1 MIRIAI
7 RSLRR
12 TPAFSIPAILT
23 LAVGIGLS
31 TAVYTVAN
39 ALLLR
44 RLPVRDQDRLVVLWG
59 ETRNHRFDHYP
70 VTLASGREFSRR
82 TRSLQH
88 VAFYTYEGASPTAI
102 QEGPELSL
110 MRRSRISGDFFGV
123 LGARPILGRS
133 LGLEDDVVGA
143 APVVVLAHGA
153 WQRVFRGRLDIV
165 GRQIVSHEN
174 GVAYTIVGVMPPG
187 LEFPPGVDFWAPVMP
202 SAASLGAGD
211 TDPIGVDVIGR
222 LAPGATAANA
232 RDELS
237 EFFRRPEA
245 SVWSRDLVGVVHA
258 FPQLVLGDARPA
270 VIAFTAAVGLLLLI
284 TCINVANL
292 LLVRGLARVREI
304 AVRSALGASR
314 GRVMAQ
320 LLIENAIL
328 AITGG
333 ALGVGLAAALVRS
346 FVAFAP
352 GGVPRLEEVRLNGGA
367 LAAAMG
373 ITGLAMLLFGLAPAM
388 MTSRVELQAVL
399 RSDARQSAGRRS
411 RRAAEVLVAGQVA
424 LALLVLSAAGLIAR
438 SLIKLERAD
447 LSLQPSGLLIG
458 ELALR
463 FDQYNDVAKQLALL
477 EKLVPELRAI
487 PGVRAVSPVV
497 AAPFTTGWSGRPGA
511 EGQSPE
517 QAARNPVLNMELV
530 GPEYFAALGIPLL
543 RGRVFTDQDRAG
555 GPPVVMLSKSAARYY
570 WPGGDAIGKRLAMGG
585 ELKQMLTVVGVVP
598 DTRYRDLRD
607 ARPSIYFPLR
617 QTFFPFA
624 PTVLAIRTSNTP
636 EDLVPAIRRA
646 VAASA
651 SGVALGNVAPFDIF
665 LDQPLAQPRLNA
677 LLLVV
682 FAGAAVALAAIG
694 LFGIMASMVRQRTR
708 ELGVRMALGASAGD
722 VRRMV
727 LRRGL
732 TIAATGMAAG
742 LLGAFAA
749 NRLLRAMLYEVS
761 PTDGV
766 TLALVAA
773 LLFAVAMVATFIPAR
788 SSTRIDPMIALRA
801 EG

>member
-1 MIRIAI
+1 
-7 RSLRR
+7 
-12 TPAFSIPAILT
+12 
-23 LAVGIGLS
+23 
-31 TAVYTVAN
+31 
-39 ALLLR
+39 
-44 RLPVRDQDRLVVLWG
+44 
-59 ETRNHRFDHYP
+59 
-70 VTLASGREFSRR
+70 
-82 TRSLQH
+82 
-88 VAFYTYEGASPTAI
+88 
-102 QEGPELSL
+102 
-110 MRRSRISGDFFGV
+110 
-123 LGARPILGRS
+123 
-133 LGLEDDVVGA
+133 
-143 APVVVLAHGA
+143 
-153 WQRVFRGRLDIV
+153 
-165 GRQIVSHEN
+165 
-174 GVAYTIVGVMPPG
+174 
-187 LEFPPGVDFWAPVMP
+187 
-202 SAASLGAGD
+202 
-211 TDPIGVDVIGR
+211 
-222 LAPGATAANA
+222 
-232 RDELS
+232 
-237 EFFRRPEA
+237 
-245 SVWSRDLVGVVHA
+245 
-258 FPQLVLGDARPA
+258 
-270 VIAFTAAVGLLLLI
+270 
-284 TCINVANL
+284 
-292 LLVRGLARVREI
+292 
-304 AVRSALGASR
+304 
-314 GRVMAQ
+314 
-320 LLIENAIL
+320 
-328 AITGG
+328 
-333 ALGVGLAAALVRS
+333 
-346 FVAFAP
+346 
-352 GGVPRLEEVRLNGGA
+352 
-367 LAAAMG
+367 
-373 ITGLAMLLFGLAPAM
+373 
-388 MTSRVELQAVL
+388 
-399 RSDARQSAGRRS
+399 
-411 RRAAEVLVAGQVA
+411 
-424 LALLVLSAAGLIAR
+424 
-438 SLIKLERAD
+438 
-447 LSLQPSGLLIG
+447 
-458 ELALR
+458 
-463 FDQYNDVAKQLALL
+463 
-477 EKLVPELRAI
+477 
-487 PGVRAVSPVV
+487 
-497 AAPFTTGWSGRPGA
+497 
-511 EGQSPE
+511 
-517 QAARNPVLNMELV
+517 MELV